1 MNSMKIT
8 KSEVEHVALLG
19 RLELTE
25 EEKEKFTEQLNS
37 ILMHFE
43 KLNQLDTEEVEPTS
57 HVILM
62 QNVFREDEPVPAL
75 PREEVLENAPEK
87 TEGFF
92 KVPRVVE

>member
-1 MNSMKIT
+1 MMKIT

-19 RLELTE
+19 RLKLTE

-43 KLNQLDTEEVEPTS
+43 KLNELDTEEVEPTS
-57 HVILM
+57 HVIPM
-62 QNVFREDEPVPAL
+62 ENVFREDEPGPTL
-75 PREEVLENAPEK
+75 PREEVLENAPDK
-87 TEGFF
+87 IEGFF